1 MKHTEVTLSKHLK
14 VRTII
19 DPKTVICICGKK
31 IRLDRNYDPN
41 LLDRHIKN
49 KICKSNDGNSQIT
62 QFFSTQNLEVSKKRK
77 LCSGLSDEKVKLY
90 LRRVGFVT
98 TFGGA
103 PPPEIVARE
112 LFGNKIKSSF
122 HWKDLNKKENDQLL
136 DTLRSQAKWI
146 NDSTTFCVRST
157 KCLTY
162 IDGINEVCRQCL
174 DLKKS
179 KVFLNAIDKPIPKE
193 KNRKY
198 TPLILYK
205 NFPFY
210 QYCKNANVIELLG
223 VQHAQ
228 SDLAIDD
235 PSICFENMAKFRK
248 FLNSINYDSP
258 IHSLGA
264 ILGSTLPLQETLIS
278 SYNEIDTIIKR
289 IQTNNAIAKYVR
301 IYILQVPVPKV
312 PPFVL
317 GIIPNNS
324 ENISNVYEI
333 HNQVLELA
341 AHFKI
346 HILSIGADSASI
358 EIKAQKNIM
367 QINTETKLEFNDKLY
382 GT

>member
-1 MKHTEVTLSKHLK
+1 MKHTEVTLSKHL
-14 VRTII
+14 
-19 DPKTVICICGKK
+19 
-31 IRLDRNYDPN
+31 
-41 LLDRHIKN
+41 
-49 KICKSNDGNSQIT
+49 KSNDGNSQIT

-223 VQHAQ
+223 YFNDPEDCTPKFWDQLARMGRAGRTIRNIRVQHAQ